1 MTNILVQY
9 DLMRKAT
16 DEDAE
21 AIDKAHTVYGFQ
33 MVKLAPAGDRITV
46 QYDATRLSEKDV
58 ESWLIR
64 LGVPIKRAPI
74 PVF

>member
-1 MTNILVQY
+1 MTNIQLEY

-16 DEDAE
+16 DADAA
-21 AIDKAHTVYGFQ
+21 AINTAHSVYGFQ
-33 MVKLAPAGDRITV
+33 LVRLAPSLDRITV
-46 QYDATRLSEKDV
+46 QYDASRLSEQDV
-58 ESWLIR
+58 EGWLIR

>member
-1 MTNILVQY
+1 MTTIQLQY

-21 AIDKAHTVYGFQ
+21 AIAKAHSLYGFQ
-33 MVKLAPAGDRITV
+33 LVRLAPTLDRIDV
-46 QYDATRLSEKDV
+46 QYDASRLSEKDV
-58 ESWLIR
+58 EGWLIR

>member
-21 AIDKAHTVYGFQ
+21 AIAKAHTVYGFH
-33 MVKLAPAGDRITV
+33 MVKLAPALDRITV
-46 QYDATRLSEKDV
+46 QYDATRLTEKDV
-58 ESWLIR
+58 EGWLIR

-74 PVF
+74 PVY